1 MHRIKK
7 GEGKNHYQYQYI
19 VFVSPHYGSRC
30 RNKMEFKK
38 HLINQ

>member
-7 GEGKNHYQYQYI
+7 EGDKDHYQYQYI
-19 VFVSPHYGSRC
+19 VFISPHYGSRC
-30 RNKMEFKK
+30 RDKMEFMK